1 MSIAHT
7 VATRSPCVKR
17 QVGAVLVSEDK
28 ALLATGFNGPPRGAP
43 HRDEKTCVR
52 IGIPSG
58 TQADVV
64 CCAHAE
70 SNAIAQA
77 ARHGVPVKG
86 STLYVTTSP
95 CAWCARGIINAGVVR
110 VVREGAYNDPIA
122 AGVFAESD
130 VPVEELPAVPVSP
143 ELQKLAACMSLPAG
157 SGMAEIS
164 VEIQRLQTRTRAI
177 DDTVVELQPEACGRH
192 CCKPSCEDPCI
203 LPRGHDGWCICRTS
217 VAPAETA
224 GG

>member
-1 MSIAHT
+1 MERKSWDHYFMDIAHV
-7 VATRSPCVKR
+7 VATRSPCVR
-17 QVGAVLVSEDK
+17 RVVGAVLVSSDHQV
-28 ALLATGFNGPPRGAP
+28 LATAYNGPPRGAP

-110 VVREGAYNDPIA
+110 VVRDGDYADPIA
-122 AGVFAESD
+122 AGVFAESN
-130 VPVEELPAVPVSP
+130 VPVEVVQRSGNLLVTLHHEPAEMGIPLKITGVTVEPVPLAEALATTYLEQFVA
-143 ELQKLAACMSLPAG
+143 KVDLAAGGTGFSAPETVLARV
-157 SGMAEIS
+157 AALIKK
-164 VEIQRLQTRTRAI
+164 
-177 DDTVVELQPEACGRH
+177 DDP
-192 CCKPSCEDPCI
+192 
-203 LPRGHDGWCICRTS
+203 
-217 VAPAETA
+217 
-224 GG
+224 